1 MSQIVYTMPEAKF
14 RSTKK
19 RVQPVRSNMSTTT
32 TVSVAFADAAHA
44 SAEAMPMPKAAKA
57 AKAEKKK
64 AKDAPSIFSIASWW
78 PVAVGIFL
86 SGFAP
91 EWHAMF
97 AQAGIWALRATFP
110 LTILAT
116 HREIGFDD
124 QFAAMAPQIALYIQL
139 PLEGLLAMFTLARG
153 RSLQDVVIQLLGI
166 HAVCVLVLWLLTM
179 APQ

>member
-1 MSQIVYTMPEAKF
+1 MSQIAYTMPEAKF

-19 RVQPVRSNMSTTT
+19 RVQPVRSNMSTST
-32 TVSVAFADAAHA
+32 TVSVTFAEAAHA
-44 SAEAMPMPKAAKA
+44 SAEAMPMPRAKVV
-57 AKAEKKK
+57 KAEKKK
-64 AKDAPSIFSIASWW
+64 AMDAPSIFSIASWW

-91 EWHAMF
+91 EWHSMF

-116 HREIGFDD
+116 HREIGLDD
-124 QFAAMAPQIALYIQL
+124 QFAAMAPQIALYVQL
-139 PLEGLLAMFTLARG
+139 PLEGLLTMFTLARG
-153 RSLQDVVIQLLGI
+153 RSLQAAVIQLILV

-179 APQ
+179 APGQ